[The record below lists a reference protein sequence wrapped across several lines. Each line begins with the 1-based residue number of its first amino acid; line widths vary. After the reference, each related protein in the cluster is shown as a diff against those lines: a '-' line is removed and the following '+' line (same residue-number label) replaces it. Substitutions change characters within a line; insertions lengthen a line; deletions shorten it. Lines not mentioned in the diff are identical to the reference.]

1 MQTDW
6 QLDNREGREQIFN
19 QCVTS
24 TFSIVITEYCFFF
37 FKLGHRWMQAHAQK
51 HMPLQTNTHTHKEK
65 MDMGEF
71 AHQYGILCWIFP
83 FREQRSNPD
92 LIETS
97 CCTCPSP
104 FDPLCFH
111 CSQIYSMFW
120 SYMPWNY
127 LRWKEVWTDKEHKRF
142 FISSLAPLTQCRH
155 RI

>member
-1 MQTDW
+1 
-6 QLDNREGREQIFN
+6 
-19 QCVTS
+19 
-24 TFSIVITEYCFFF
+24 
-37 FKLGHRWMQAHAQK
+37 MQAHAQK
-51 HMPLQTNTHTHKEK
+51 YMPLQTNTHTKKK

-111 CSQIYSMFW
+111 CCQIYSIA
-120 SYMPWNY
+120 YMPRNY
-127 LRWKEVWTDKEHKRF
+127 LR
-142 FISSLAPLTQCRH
+142 
-155 RI
+155 